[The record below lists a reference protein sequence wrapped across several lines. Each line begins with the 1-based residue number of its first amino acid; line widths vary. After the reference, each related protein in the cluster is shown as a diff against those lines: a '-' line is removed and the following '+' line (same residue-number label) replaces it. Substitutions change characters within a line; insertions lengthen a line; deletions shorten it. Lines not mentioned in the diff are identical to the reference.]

1 MLNGK
6 RINISPK
13 IRHEGIM
20 AIFQL
25 LNIGL
30 EVQPSVIS
38 QEIQIKVTKNRKEIK
53 LSFIHR
59 QHNCFSRKY
68 EEI

>member
-1 MLNGK
+1 MFNGK

-38 QEIQIKVTKNRKEIK
+38 QEIQIKSQKIEKK
-53 LSFIHR
+53 
-59 QHNCFSRKY
+59 
-68 EEI
+68 